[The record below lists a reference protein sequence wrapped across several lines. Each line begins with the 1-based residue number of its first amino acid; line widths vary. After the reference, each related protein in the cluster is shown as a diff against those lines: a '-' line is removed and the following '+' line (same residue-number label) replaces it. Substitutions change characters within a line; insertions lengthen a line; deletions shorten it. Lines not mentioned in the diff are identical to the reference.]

1 MKLELKNVKIN
12 EAFSEET
19 LMFKADLYVN
29 GKKVAYAN
37 NDGRG
42 GCTFYNAY
50 SIELRPIIAQ
60 AEEYCKTLPSKFVT
74 YGERTIEIKSN
85 LEHWIDEVVYA
96 ISNKKEIEKHKKK
109 LAKDMLKGICY
120 SKNFNEN
127 GYKMLSWKG
136 YTLEQIL
143 NRNEGR
149 TLVTKKIQEL
159 VESGETIL
167 NTNLSQLCLRK
178 DSFGKFIF

>member
-42 GCTFYNAY
+42 GCTFYREY
-50 SIELRPIIAQ
+50 SRELRPIIEQ
-60 AEEYCKTLPSKFVT
+60 AEAYCKTLPSTFHT

-85 LEHWIDEVVYA
+85 LEHWIDTNVYD
-96 ISNKKEIEKHKKK
+96 ISNKKVIEKHKKK

-120 SKNFNEN
+120 GNEN

-143 NRNEGR
+143 NRVDGR
-149 TLVTKKIQEL
+149 EYVTRKIQEL
-159 VESGETIL
+159 DSQGETIL

>member
-37 NDGRG
+37 NEGRG
-42 GCTFYNAY
+42 GCTFYNTY
-50 SIELRPIIAQ
+50 SKDLRPLLEQ
-60 AEEYCKTLPSKFVT
+60 AEAYCKTLPSTFST
-74 YGERTIEIKSN
+74 YGTKTIEIKSN
-85 LEHWIDEVVYA
+85 LEHWIDNIVYD
-96 ISNKKEIEKHKKK
+96 ISNKKVIEKHKKK
-109 LAKDMLKGICY
+109 LEKDMLKGICY
-120 SKNFNEN
+120 GDEN
-127 GYKMLSWKG
+127 GYKILHWKG

-149 TLVTKKIQEL
+149 EVVKRKIKEL
-159 VESGETIL
+159 VEQGETIL

-178 DSFGKFIF
+178 DSFGNFIF

>member
-1 MKLELKNVKIN
+1 MKLQLKNVKIN

-42 GCTFYNAY
+42 GCTFYREY
-50 SIELRPIIAQ
+50 SRELRPILEE
-60 AEEYCKTLPSKFVT
+60 AEAYCKTLPSKFHT
-74 YGERTIEIKSN
+74 YGEKTLEIKSN

-120 SKNFNEN
+120 GNEN
-127 GYKMLSWKG
+127 GYKLLHWKG

-149 TLVTKKIQEL
+149 EQVTKKIKEL
-159 VESGETIL
+159 VSQGETIL

-178 DSFGKFIF
+178 DSFGNFIF

>member
-29 GKKVAYAN
+29 GKKCAYAS

-50 SIELRPIIAQ
+50 SQELRPLLAQ
-60 AEEYCKTLPSKFVT
+60 AEAYCITLPSKFVT
-74 YGERTIEIKSN
+74 YGEKTLEIKST
-85 LEHWIDEVVYA
+85 LEHWIDELTCDM
-96 ISNKKEIEKHKKK
+96 SNKKEAEKHKKK

-120 SKNFNEN
+120 GSENE
-127 GYKMLSWKG
+127 YKVLHWKG

-149 TLVTKKIQEL
+149 EVVTKKIKEL
-159 VESGETIL
+159 VEQGETIL
-167 NTNLSQLCLRK
+167 NTNISQLCLRK
-178 DSFGKFIF
+178 DSFGNFIF

>member
-42 GCTFYNAY
+42 GCTFCREY
-50 SIELRPIIAQ
+50 SIELRPILAQ
-60 AEEYCKTLPSKFVT
+60 AEAYCKTLPSTFHT
-74 YGERTIEIKSN
+74 YGSKTIEIKSN
-85 LEHWIDEVVYA
+85 LEHWIDDVVYG
-96 ISNKKEIEKHKKK
+96 ISNKKVIEKHKKK

-120 SKNFNEN
+120 GNDN
-127 GYKMLSWKG
+127 GYKIIHWKG

-149 TLVTKKIQEL
+149 EHVTKKIKEL
-159 VESGETIL
+159 VERGETIL

>member
-42 GCTFYNAY
+42 GCTFYREY
-50 SIELRPIIAQ
+50 SRELRPIIEQ
-60 AEEYCKTLPSKFVT
+60 AEAYCKTLPSKFVT
-74 YGERTIEIKSN
+74 YGEKTLEIKSN

-120 SKNFNEN
+120 GNDN
-127 GYKMLSWKG
+127 GYKILHWTG

-149 TLVTKKIQEL
+149 EVVKRKIQEL
-159 VESGETIL
+159 VDKGETIL
-167 NTNLSQLCLRK
+167 NTNLPK
-178 DSFGKFIF
+178 DNFGNYLF

>member
-29 GKKVAYAN
+29 GKKVAYTN

-50 SIELRPIIAQ
+50 SIELRPLLAQ
-60 AEEYCKTLPSKFVT
+60 AEEYCKTLPSTFHT

-85 LEHWIDEVVYA
+85 LEHWIDDVVYA
-96 ISNKKEIEKHKKK
+96 IYNKKVIEKHKKK

-120 SKNFNEN
+120 GNEN
-127 GYKMLSWKG
+127 GGHKILHWKG

-149 TLVTKKIQEL
+149 TLLTKKIQEL

>member
-29 GKKVAYAN
+29 GKKCAYAS

-50 SIELRPIIAQ
+50 SQELRPLLAQ
-60 AEEYCKTLPSKFVT
+60 AEAYCITLPSKFVT
-74 YGERTIEIKSN
+74 YGEKTLEIKST
-85 LEHWIDEVVYA
+85 LEHWIDEVSCG

-120 SKNFNEN
+120 GNEN
-127 GYKMLSWKG
+127 GYKTLHWTG

-149 TLVTKKIQEL
+149 EHVTRKIKEL
-159 VESGETIL
+159 VGQGETIL

-178 DSFGKFIF
+178 DSFGNFIF

>member
-29 GKKVAYAN
+29 GKKVAYAE

-42 GCTFYNAY
+42 GCTFYREY
-50 SIELRPIIAQ
+50 SRELRPIIEQ
-60 AEEYCKTLPSKFVT
+60 AEAYCKTLPSKFVT
-74 YGERTIEIKSN
+74 YGEKTIEIESD
-85 LEHWIDEVVYA
+85 LEHWIDTNVYD
-96 ISNKKEIEKHKKK
+96 ISNKKVIEKHKKK

-149 TLVTKKIQEL
+149 LHVRRKLQEL
-159 VESGETIL
+159 IDRGETIL
-167 NTNLSQLCLRK
+167 NTNLPK
-178 DSFGKFIF
+178 DNFGNYLF

>member
-42 GCTFYNAY
+42 GCTFYREY
-50 SIELRPIIAQ
+50 SRELRPIIEQ
-60 AEEYCKTLPSKFVT
+60 AEAYCKTLPSKFVT
-74 YGERTIEIKSN
+74 YGEKTLEIKSN

-120 SKNFNEN
+120 GNDN
-127 GYKMLSWKG
+127 GYKILHWTG

-149 TLVTKKIQEL
+149 EVVKRKIKEL
-159 VESGETIL
+159 VDKGETIL
-167 NTNLSQLCLRK
+167 NTNLPK
-178 DSFGKFIF
+178 DNFGNYLF

>member
-1 MKLELKNVKIN
+1 
-12 EAFSEET
+12 
-19 LMFKADLYVN
+19 MFKADLYVN
-29 GKKVAYAN
+29 GKKCAYAN

-42 GCTFYNAY
+42 GCTFYREY
-50 SIELRPIIAQ
+50 SQETRGLLIL
-60 AEEYCKTLPSKFVT
+60 AEEWAKALPSTFHT
-74 YGERTIEIKSN
+74 YGEKTLEINSN
-85 LEHWIDEVVYA
+85 LEHWIDNVVYD
-96 ISNKKEIEKHKKK
+96 ISNKKVIEKHKKK

-120 SKNFNEN
+120 GSDN
-127 GYKMLSWKG
+127 GYKILHWKG

-159 VESGETIL
+159 VERGETIL

-178 DSFGKFIF
+178 DNFGNFIF

>member
-29 GKKVAYAN
+29 GKKVAYAE

-42 GCTFYNAY
+42 GCTFYREY
-50 SIELRPIIAQ
+50 SRELRPILEQAQ
-60 AEEYCKTLPSKFVT
+60 AYCKTLPSKFVT
-74 YGERTIEIKSN
+74 YGERTIEIKSD
-85 LEHWIDEVVYA
+85 LEHWIDTIVYD
-96 ISNKKEIEKHKKK
+96 ISNKKEEDKFKKK

-120 SKNFNEN
+120 GNDR
-127 GYKMLSWKG
+127 GYKILSWKG
-136 YTLEQIL
+136 YTLEQLL

-149 TLVTKKIQEL
+149 VHIRKNIQEL
-159 VESGETIL
+159 VDRGETIL
-167 NTNLSQLCLRK
+167 NTNLPK
-178 DSFGKFIF
+178 DNFGNYLF

>member
-42 GCTFYNAY
+42 GCTFYREY
-50 SIELRPIIAQ
+50 SRELRPLLEQ
-60 AEEYCKTLPSKFVT
+60 AEAYCKTLPSKFVT
-74 YGERTIEIKSN
+74 YGEKTIEIKSN
-85 LEHWIDEVVYA
+85 LEHWIDTLVYD
-96 ISNKKEIEKHKKK
+96 ISNKKAFAKHKKK
-109 LAKDMLKGICY
+109 LEKDMLKGICY
-120 SKNFNEN
+120 GNEN
-127 GYKMLSWKG
+127 GYKVLHWTG

-149 TLVTKKIQEL
+149 EVVKRKIQEL
-159 VESGETIL
+159 VEKGETIL
-167 NTNLSQLCLRK
+167 NTNLPQ
-178 DSFGKFIF
+178 DNFGNYLF

>member
-29 GKKVAYAN
+29 GKKVAYAE

-42 GCTFYNAY
+42 GCTFYREY
-50 SIELRPIIAQ
+50 SRELRPIIAQ

-74 YGERTIEIKSN
+74 YGERTIEIKSD
-85 LEHWIDEVVYA
+85 LEHWIDTLVYD
-96 ISNKKEIEKHKKK
+96 ISNKKVIEKQKKR

-120 SKNFNEN
+120 GNDN
-127 GYKMLSWKG
+127 GYKILSWKG
-136 YTLEQIL
+136 YTLEQLL

-149 TLVTKKIQEL
+149 VHIRKNIQEL
-159 VESGETIL
+159 VDRGETIL
-167 NTNLSQLCLRK
+167 NTNLPK
-178 DSFGKFIF
+178 DNFGNYLF

>member
-19 LMFKADLYVN
+19 LMFKADLFVN
-29 GKKVAYAN
+29 GKKVAYAE

-42 GCTFYNAY
+42 GCTFYREY
-50 SIELRPIIAQ
+50 SRELRPIIAQ
-60 AEEYCKTLPSKFVT
+60 AEEYCKTLPSTFHT

-85 LEHWIDEVVYA
+85 LEHWIDTKVYA
-96 ISNKKEIEKHKKK
+96 IYNKKLIEKHKKK

-120 SKNFNEN
+120 GNEN
-127 GYKMLSWKG
+127 GGYKIFHWKG

-143 NRNEGR
+143 NSHVGR
-149 TLVTKKIQEL
+149 AMVTKKIQEL
-159 VESGETIL
+159 DSQGETIL

>member
-29 GKKVAYAN
+29 GKKVAYTN

-42 GCTFYNAY
+42 GCTFYREY
-50 SIELRPIIAQ
+50 SRELRPLLEQ
-60 AEEYCKTLPSKFVT
+60 AEEWAKALPSTFHT
-74 YGERTIEIKSN
+74 YGEKTREIKSN
-85 LEHWIDEVVYA
+85 LEHFIDNIVYG
-96 ISNKKEIEKHKKK
+96 IYNKKEAEKHKKK
-109 LAKDMLKGICY
+109 LEKDMLKGICY
-120 SKNFNEN
+120 GNEN
-127 GYKMLSWKG
+127 GYKILHWTG

-149 TLVTKKIQEL
+149 EVVKRKIQEL
-159 VESGETIL
+159 VDRGETIL

-178 DSFGKFIF
+178 DNFGNYLF

>member
-42 GCTFYNAY
+42 GCTFYNPY
-50 SIELRPIIAQ
+50 SIELRPILAQ
-60 AEEYCKTLPSKFVT
+60 AEDYCKTLPSTFHT
-74 YGERTIEIKSN
+74 YGSKTIEIKSN
-85 LEHWIDEVVYA
+85 LEHWIDDIVYA
-96 ISNKKEIEKHKKK
+96 ISNKKVIEKHKKK

-120 SKNFNEN
+120 GSEN
-127 GYKMLSWKG
+127 GYRILSWKG

-149 TLVTKKIQEL
+149 EHVTRKIKEL
-159 VESGETIL
+159 VEQGETIL

>member
-1 MKLELKNVKIN
+1 MKLELKNAKIN

-29 GKKVAYAN
+29 GKKVAYAS

-42 GCTFYNAY
+42 GCTFYSPY
-50 SIELRPIIAQ
+50 SVELRLLLAQ
-60 AEEYCKTLPSKFVT
+60 AEEWAKALPSKLYT
-74 YGERTIEIKSN
+74 YGSKTIEIKSN
-85 LEHWIDEVVYA
+85 LEHWIDDVVYG
-96 ISNKKEIEKHKKK
+96 ISNKKVIEKHKKK

-120 SKNFNEN
+120 GKEN
-127 GYKMLSWKG
+127 GYRILSWKG

-143 NRNEGR
+143 NSHVGR
-149 TLVTKKIQEL
+149 TMVTKKIQEL
-159 VESGETIL
+159 VGQGETIL

-178 DSFGKFIF
+178 DSFGNYIF

>member
-29 GKKVAYAN
+29 GKKVAYAS

-42 GCTFYNAY
+42 GCTFYREY
-50 SIELRPIIAQ
+50 SQETRGLLIL
-60 AEEYCKTLPSKFVT
+60 AEEWAKALPSTFHT
-74 YGERTIEIKSN
+74 YGEKTIEIKSN
-85 LEHWIDEVVYA
+85 LEHWIDNIVYA

-120 SKNFNEN
+120 SKNFNDN
-127 GYKMLSWKG
+127 GYKILHWKG
-136 YTLEQIL
+136 YTLEQLL
-143 NRNEGR
+143 NIVGGR
-149 TLVTKKIQEL
+149 AHIKKNIQEL
-159 VESGETIL
+159 VDRGETIL
-167 NTNLSQLCLRK
+167 NTNLPK
-178 DSFGKFIF
+178 DNFGNYLF

>member
-42 GCTFYNAY
+42 GCTFYNTY
-50 SIELRPIIAQ
+50 SQDLRPLLKE
-60 AEEYCKTLPSKFVT
+60 AEEFVKALPSKFHT

-85 LEHWIDEVVYA
+85 LEHWIDDVVYA

-127 GYKMLSWKG
+127 GYKILHWTG

-149 TLVTKKIQEL
+149 EVVKRKIKEL
-159 VESGETIL
+159 VDNGETIL
-167 NTNLSQLCLRK
+167 NTNLPK
-178 DSFGKFIF
+178 DNFGNYLF